1 MKKLNLICASIA
13 VLCASAASAG
23 TLTTAVPNGT
33 LFAVENFGGSTS
45 ASTDAIVPGA
55 ITYSMTNIT
64 AVNSG
69 ATVYFTVRLT
79 GGKFAAAPAFSTF
92 SFAGLACG
100 NGFAAAAVG
109 TPGCVVALSADKTT
123 VLVSVRTAESY
134 TLGLGAFT
142 YTPAAG
148 NIDSV
153 NTSLAAAEGTV
164 SATVGLTTSA
174 PASYEFADAQGT
186 VDAPL
191 ASAVIAKAKTAITG
205 TVEATSSTV
214 KIDLTAAGGAGTA
227 FTAGA
232 NGKAV
237 LGDVRFKDA
246 SGTQNVRAGNADYTL
261 ANNNGGANTG
271 VVVTVTPGTGEKFP
285 EGSSFVL
292 NSAVDCAG
300 GTDLATTVAPAGN
313 VTAANASTARTLTT
327 TVAVAHDTPVFV
339 CLGAPGAG
347 KTATPLQATLSATVT
362 PQTTKDLIASV
373 TGTGYALAYN
383 GSSVDVLTYWPGK
396 LDAYNYKGYLRIT
409 NTGSVPANVSLAHV
423 GVDDGVIG
431 TAKVII
437 AALLPGQSKLM
448 STKDID
454 AIVGANPSNLESGRA
469 RVTAPTNGLR
479 VQSLLQTGDDAPI
492 EYRANNGN

>member
-13 VLCASAASAG
+13 VLCATAASAG

-33 LFAVENFGGSTS
+33 IFATENFGGSTS
-45 ASTDAIVPGA
+45 AATDAIVPGA

-79 GGKFAAAPAFSTF
+79 GGKFNAAPGFAAF
-92 SFAGLACG
+92 SFAGLSCG
-100 NGFAAAAVG
+100 NGFGAAAAGV
-109 TPGCVVALSADKTT
+109 PGCTVALSTDKTT
-123 VLVSVRTAESY
+123 LLVAVRTAESY

-148 NIDSV
+148 NINSV

-164 SATVGLTTSA
+164 SATIGLTTSA
-174 PASYEFADAQGT
+174 PAAYEFADAQGT
-186 VDAPL
+186 VDSPL
-191 ASAVIAKAKTAITG
+191 ATAVIAKAKVAITG
-205 TVEATSSTV
+205 AVEATSSVV

-227 FTAGA
+227 FTAEAG
-232 NGKAV
+232 GKAP
-237 LGDVRFKDA
+237 LGDVRFKNV

-271 VVVTVTPGTGEKFP
+271 VVVTVTPGAGEKFP
-285 EGSSFVL
+285 EGSTFVL
-292 NSAVDCAG
+292 NTNVNCGG
-300 GTDLATTVAPAGN
+300 GTDLATTVAPAGA
-313 VTAANASTARTLTT
+313 VTVANAATARTLTT
-327 TVAVAHDTPVFV
+327 TVPVVDDTPVFV
-339 CLGAPGAG
+339 CLGAPAAG
-347 KTATPLQATLSATVT
+347 KTATPLTVTLSATVT
-362 PQTTKDLIASV
+362 PNTTTDLIASV
-373 TGTGYALAYN
+373 TGTGYALGYN

-396 LDAYNYKGYLRIT
+396 LDAFNYKGYLRIT

-431 TAKVII
+431 TPKVII
-437 AALLPGQSKLM
+437 ASLLPGQSKLM
-448 STKDID
+448 STKAID
-454 AIVGANPSNLESGRA
+454 DIVGPNPSNLESGRA

-479 VQSLLQTGDDAPI
+479 VQSLLQTNNDAPI
-492 EYRANNGN
+492 EYRANNGL